1 MDDFIIQ
8 GTEPIIK
15 VDSLGIGINTIGDIQ
30 RLTLSDNEY
39 LVVGDGMGT
48 ANYNSN
54 QYDTKWNMYVNHD
67 GVAINTSRSINSNYR
82 DPNTSLY
89 VNRNIQCDGLIKAH
103 GIQFSNISISG
114 DISSNTVID
123 LIKSM
128 NTLSQSQPFKPG
140 IVTYFNNLYDIQYPV
155 NNLYTPDYITLGG
168 LVDTAYNQHP
178 LNINSTPNNDFN
190 NIHLAIRNDT
200 YNTTTQELSKFSIGI
215 IGGSNISPAV
225 ISTTKGMP
233 LEFHV
238 NKSSEEINSLYN
250 RNAIPSYLNDSQYAA
265 MTIDNNGNVCIGKNV
280 ADFITYNKN
289 ILNNGITT
297 NIVVN
302 KQTRLDVRGTA
313 KFDDI
318 IVYDNYGNDYKHMDS
333 IYIRADGVGI
343 IRPSQITAG
352 NFYGSNYTF
361 NDIFVNNEIR
371 SKYITVSDRFDVSSI
386 NANNINVN
394 NKAIF
399 RGDVDFINTDTLSI
413 NKLNIT
419 NDLLIGGIRI
429 NPININDETLGYT
442 TLSSS
447 DNGNGNNYFFTYV
460 HSNIANLDANRNIS
474 FPNKLSVGP
483 NTGEGFTGVV
493 NVFKT
498 TSSNNN
504 FEVILQEKVNADKY
518 IAKIGHLSYLNYYD
532 NSLIINTN
540 NIEGKD
546 HNIYFY
552 PSYDISKL
560 QNNAFLPNLTNTPP
574 MLSIT
579 NNGVGINVKEPHQDI
594 HLDVNG
600 KISAANYYIYKDD
613 VVTKMAG
620 FVHNN
625 YKNYYNIYNE
635 NTYKYCINYDNNNSY
650 TSKMHG
656 FNVKKVLIVTYIIKM
671 IIL

>member
-1 MDDFIIQ
+1 
-8 GTEPIIK
+8 
-15 VDSLGIGINTIGDIQ
+15 
-30 RLTLSDNEY
+30 
-39 LVVGDGMGT
+39 
-48 ANYNSN
+48 
-54 QYDTKWNMYVNHD
+54 
-67 GVAINTSRSINSNYR
+67 
-82 DPNTSLY
+82 
-89 VNRNIQCDGLIKAH
+89 
-103 GIQFSNISISG
+103 
-114 DISSNTVID
+114 
-123 LIKSM
+123 
-128 NTLSQSQPFKPG
+128 
-140 IVTYFNNLYDIQYPV
+140 
-155 NNLYTPDYITLGG
+155 
-168 LVDTAYNQHP
+168 
-178 LNINSTPNNDFN
+178 
-190 NIHLAIRNDT
+190 
-200 YNTTTQELSKFSIGI
+200 
-215 IGGSNISPAV
+215 
-225 ISTTKGMP
+225 
-233 LEFHV
+233 
-238 NKSSEEINSLYN
+238 
-250 RNAIPSYLNDSQYAA
+250 
-265 MTIDNNGNVCIGKNV
+265 
-280 ADFITYNKN
+280 
-289 ILNNGITT
+289 LNNGVIT

-386 NANNINVN
+386 NAYNLNVN

-399 RGDVDFINTDTLSI
+399 RGDVDFLSTDTLSM
-413 NKLNIT
+413 NKLNVT

-540 NIEGKD
+540 NIEGKN

-560 QNNAFLPNLTNTPP
+560 QNNAFLPNLINTPP

-579 NNGVGINVKEPHQDI
+579 NNGVGINVKEPHQGI

-635 NTYKYCINYDNNNSY
+635 NTDKYCINYDNNNSY

-656 FNVKKVLIVTYIIKM
+656 FNVKKGINSDLYYQNDHLIETLQVTNNIDAFYTNKKIALGWSGEDVKLPLQIRNTTIEDYNYSVIRIYRGVRGGGLHNNADFSGLDICEYDRDLKANRNFEKWFLYKNHKFNDFFLKVSR
-671 IIL
+671 ITFE